1 MHNTKDALACI
12 VLRPGMVFRPKVSFD
27 GDEVTGQILLVV
39 ANLKWGLLVWPL
51 KMLDGGSLQL
61 ASPGALEWYFTI
73 SCDHQDVSHAL
84 PVLTD
89 IGVVAE
95 PTCWE
100 HSANAMLRNYWTELT
115 FGDLCAVASLVG
127 LKDPRKVSRAELLKS
142 LALHVGD
149 QDLADT
155 VQAKEGKG
163 KKKATDA
170 ECEDEGFDSD
180 DSLAELLLDN
190 MDGPE
195 VDDFKQLKQRV
206 NARHAVNKKRK
217 WSQWR
222 KEAEEVSQLLISF
235 LWLVF
240 LFFFVL
246 FCACELCSNL
256 NHLITA

>member
-1 MHNTKDALACI
+1 
-12 VLRPGMVFRPKVSFD
+12 MVFRPKLSYD
-27 GDEVTGQILLVV
+27 GDEVNSQIFLVV

-51 KMLDGGSLQL
+51 RMLDGGSLQL
-61 ASPGALEWYFTI
+61 VSPGALEWYFTI

-84 PVLTD
+84 PLLAD
-89 IGVVAE
+89 IGLVAA

-100 HSANAMLRNYWTELT
+100 HSVNAMLRNYSTEMT
-115 FGDLCAVASLVG
+115 FGDLCIVANLVG

-155 VQAKEGKG
+155 VHAKEDKG
-163 KKKATDA
+163 KKKATADA

-206 NARHAVNKKRK
+206 NDRHAVNKKRK

-222 KEAEEVSQLLISF
+222 KEAEEVFQLLINF
-235 LWLVF
+235 HF
-240 LFFFVL
+240 QLFFACFSLVL
-246 FCACELCSNL
+246 VSASR
-256 NHLITA
+256 IRI